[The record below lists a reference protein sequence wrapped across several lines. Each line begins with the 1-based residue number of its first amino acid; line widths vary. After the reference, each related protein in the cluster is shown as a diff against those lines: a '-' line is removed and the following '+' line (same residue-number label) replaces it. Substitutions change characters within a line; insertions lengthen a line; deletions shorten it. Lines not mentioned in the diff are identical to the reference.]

1 MKAIVHQLSQK
12 LSAILALDNS
22 WQFAFDQLARL
33 TQVLMLAV
41 DNV

>member
-1 MKAIVHQLSQK
+1 MKTIVHQVSQK
-12 LSAILALDNS
+12 LSTVLALDNS

-33 TQVLMLAV
+33 TQVLMLAL